1 MKQKKYIIKKGKL
14 IPVKTS
20 GKKLTKKPTTSYE
33 RYVNIAKGIGI
44 PRSEI
49 VSEND
54 YITAVAGEKARGLP
68 AKPKDIA
75 FKQKYAATE
84 RQTRIYWKAY
94 KRTTADSELMTYK
107 QFINAGYHH
116 EMPGVVEERYNQLKE
131 YYKDELSSGRMST
144 TMLGHIISS
153 EFFGS

>member
-1 MKQKKYIIKKGKL
+1 MKQKYIIKKGKL
-14 IPVKTS
+14 IPVKNG
-20 GKKLTKKPTTSYE
+20 GKKLTKKANTSYE

-44 PRSEI
+44 PKSEI
-49 VSEND
+49 VNENE

-75 FKQKYAATE
+75 FKQKYRATE
-84 RQTRIYWKAY
+84 RQTRTYWKAY

-116 EMPGVVEERYNQLKE
+116 EIPGFVEERYNQLKE

>member
-1 MKQKKYIIKKGKL
+1 MKQKKYIIKKGKVVL
-14 IPVKTS
+14 NKPAKP
-20 GKKLTKKPTTSYE
+20 KAKLTGYE

-44 PRSEI
+44 SKSEI
-49 VSEND
+49 ISENE

-68 AKPKDIA
+68 ARPKDIA
-75 FKQKYAATE
+75 FKQKYQATE
-84 RQTRIYWKAY
+84 RYTRVYWKAY
-94 KRTTADSELMTYK
+94 KRTTADSELMTYRE
-107 QFINAGYHH
+107 FINKGYHH

-131 YYKDELSSGRMST
+131 YYKDDLSSGRMST

>member
-1 MKQKKYIIKKGKL
+1 MKKRYIIKKGKL
-14 IPVKTS
+14 IPIKS
-20 GKKLTKKPTTSYE
+20 SKKLTKKPNTSYE

-44 PRSEI
+44 PKSEI
-49 VSEND
+49 VNENE

-68 AKPKDIA
+68 ARPKDIA
-75 FKQKYAATE
+75 FKQKYQATE

-131 YYKDELSSGRMST
+131 YYKDDLSSGRMST

>member
-1 MKQKKYIIKKGKL
+1 MKQKYMIKKGKL
-14 IPVKTS
+14 IPIKS
-20 GKKLTKKPTTSYE
+20 GKKLTKKPNTSYE

-44 PRSEI
+44 PKSEI
-49 VSEND
+49 VDENE

-68 AKPKDIA
+68 ARPKDMA
-75 FKQKYAATE
+75 FKQKYLATE

-94 KRTTADSELMTYK
+94 KRTAAGELMTYRE
-107 QFINAGYHH
+107 FINKGYHH
-116 EMPGVVEERYNQLKE
+116 EMPGLIDERYNQLKE

>member
-1 MKQKKYIIKKGKL
+1 MKKRYIIKKGKL
-14 IPVKTS
+14 IPVKS
-20 GKKLTKKPTTSYE
+20 GHMSTTKKPNTSYE

-44 PRSEI
+44 PKSEI
-49 VSEND
+49 VNENE

-68 AKPKDIA
+68 ARPKDIA
-75 FKQKYAATE
+75 FKQKYQATE

-116 EMPGVVEERYNQLKE
+116 EMPGVVEERYNQLRE

>member
-1 MKQKKYIIKKGKL
+1 MKQKYIIKKGKL
-14 IPVKTS
+14 IPVKNG
-20 GKKLTKKPTTSYE
+20 GKKLTKKPNTSYE

-44 PRSEI
+44 PKSEI
-49 VSEND
+49 VNENE

-68 AKPKDIA
+68 ARPKDIA
-75 FKQKYAATE
+75 FKQKYRATE
-84 RQTRIYWKAY
+84 RQTKTYWKAY

-116 EMPGVVEERYNQLKE
+116 EIPGFVEERYNQLKE

>member
-1 MKQKKYIIKKGKL
+1 MKQKYIIKKGKL
-14 IPVKTS
+14 IPVKS
-20 GKKLTKKPTTSYE
+20 GKKLTKKPNTSYE

-44 PRSEI
+44 PKSEI
-49 VSEND
+49 VNENE

-68 AKPKDIA
+68 ARPKDIA
-75 FKQKYAATE
+75 YKQKYGATE

-94 KRTTADSELMTYK
+94 KRTAAGELMTYRE
-107 QFINAGYHH
+107 FINKGYHH
-116 EMPGVVEERYNQLKE
+116 EMPGLIDERYNQLKE
-131 YYKDELSSGRMST
+131 YYKDDLSSGRMST

>member
-1 MKQKKYIIKKGKL
+1 MKQKYIIKKGKL
-14 IPVKTS
+14 IPVKNG
-20 GKKLTKKPTTSYE
+20 GKKLTKKPNTSYE

-44 PRSEI
+44 RKSEI
-49 VSEND
+49 VNENE

-68 AKPKDIA
+68 ARPKDIA
-75 FKQKYAATE
+75 YKQKYGATE
-84 RQTRIYWKAY
+84 RQTRTYWKAY
-94 KRTTADSELMTYK
+94 KRTAAGELMTYRE
-107 QFINAGYHH
+107 FINKGYHH
-116 EMPGVVEERYNQLKE
+116 EIPGLIDERYNQLKE